1 MERILDGRR
10 IHDSVE
16 FHREIGELLD
26 MGPYYGRNLDA
37 LWDRLSTD
45 IERPIT
51 LVWTGSDESRRHLG
65 EEFARIVGVL
75 ERVKKQDEA
84 WNLKDRFDY
93 RLE

>member
-1 MERILDGRR
+1 MEHTLDGRLIR
-10 IHDSVE
+10 TALD

-51 LVWTGSDESRRHLG
+51 LVWKDAEESRRALR
-65 EEFARIVGVL
+65 EEFDRIIDVL
-75 ERVKKQDEA
+75 ERVKKQDEE
-84 WNLKDRFDY
+84 WNLIDRFDY

>member
-10 IHDSVE
+10 IHSALE

-45 IERPIT
+45 VERPIT
-51 LVWTGSDESRRHLG
+51 LVWKNADDSRRALG
-65 EEFARIVGVL
+65 PEFDRIVGVL
-75 ERVKKQDEA
+75 DRVKRQDAA
-84 WNLKDRFDY
+84 WNLEERFDY